1 MDFPETPRC
10 GVIKYGCWTMGN
22 HWKSSVTCGYNGIIW
37 DNMFLQSKI
46 AIENP
51 RTQWMCVL
59 LGEKHRTMAGRFS
72 SMPCLMTGR
81 YTAANQKIKNENSK
95 WFSSNIP
102 AQSEVLHPFNNFFD
116 LFEKSWKFAVPTHQT
131 CGPPSGSRGV
141 AEQRGGSAQIALN
154 DLLSDRKF
162 AKTD

>member
-1 MDFPETPRC
+1 MGDFHGFSGDPALRC
-10 GVIKYGCWTMGN
+10 YQTWLLNNGKSL
-22 HWKSSVTCGYNGIIW
+22 KSSVTWGYHGIIW

-51 RTQWMCVL
+51 RTQWMCVF

-72 SMPCLMTGR
+72 STPCLMTGR
-81 YTAANQKIKNENSK
+81 YTAANQKIKNEK

-116 LFEKSWKFAVPTHQT
+116 FFEKSWKFAVPTLAGP
-131 CGPPSGSRGV
+131 CGCRAARG
-141 AEQRGGSAQIALN
+141 EWPNNEEGRP
-154 DLLSDRKF
+154 K
-162 AKTD
+162 